1 MFYLLAF
8 FAVITASF
16 FSFCVITFL
25 IVIHEIGHFL
35 MAYLLGGKIYKILI
49 YPLGGISKFST
60 SYNISLFKEF
70 IILLFGPLFQILG
83 WLLLIHLFP
92 EKEVLISTYHYG
104 ILFFNLLPIYPLDGG
119 KLLCLVF
126 HTIFSYKK
134 AFYFTFCVGYLL
146 LLCFFIFTVFSFS
159 FNVLFLSV
167 FLLIKLMKEYQ
178 QIPYFYEKF
187 LLERYLNHYYF
198 KKSKLI
204 RDSDKFCRGYRH
216 LIKEGDFYYLEDEY
230 LEKKYK
236 NC

>member
-1 MFYLLAF
+1 
-8 FAVITASF
+8 
-16 FSFCVITFL
+16 
-25 IVIHEIGHFL
+25 

-146 LLCFFIFTVFSFS
+146 LLWFFIFTVFSFS

>member
-1 MFYLLAF
+1 
-8 FAVITASF
+8 
-16 FSFCVITFL
+16 
-25 IVIHEIGHFL
+25 

-134 AFYFTFCVGYLL
+134 AFYFTFCAGYLL
-146 LLCFFIFTVFSFS
+146 LLCFFIFIVFSFS
-159 FNVLFLSV
+159 FNILFLSV

-236 NC
+236 NCVNNLGKCPEKN

>member
-8 FAVITASF
+8 FAVVTASF

-134 AFYFTFCVGYLL
+134 AFYFTFCAGYLL
-146 LLCFFIFTVFSFS
+146 LLCFFIFIVFSFS
-159 FNVLFLSV
+159 FNILFLSV

>member
-1 MFYLLAF
+1 M
-8 FAVITASF
+8 V
-16 FSFCVITFL
+16 
-25 IVIHEIGHFL
+25 
-35 MAYLLGGKIYKILI
+35 YLLGGEIHKILI

-83 WLLLIHLFP
+83 WLLLIYLFP
-92 EKEVLISTYHYG
+92 EKEILISTYHYG

-119 KLLCLVF
+119 KLLCLIF
-126 HTIFSYKK
+126 HTVCSYKK
-134 AFYFTFCVGYLL
+134 AFYFTFYVGYLL

-159 FNVLFLSV
+159 FNVLFLSI
-167 FLLIKLMKEYQ
+167 FLLIKLMKEYR

-187 LLERYLNHYYF
+187 LLERYLNHYFF

-204 RDSDKFCRGYRH
+204 QDSNKFYRGYRH
-216 LIKEGDFYYLEDEY
+216 LIKEGDIYYLEDEY